1 MNTKTIAFNYQPKT
15 IASIQFMEPEKA
27 LLLKE
32 YFGGFLPKSTS
43 VPTVNLTLGIIS
55 PEIRHLKKDKNVGEY
70 LAIKKSCETGY
81 PIHTHCDSSYK
92 ELDGCIFVYAADLPM
107 AVLRDIMRKHPFIGT
122 YDATKLALEEQEEN
136 KYLKENYNKLKKI
149 IEILESK

>member
-1 MNTKTIAFNYQPKT
+1 MTKIINTTYSPKT
-15 IASIQFMEPEKA
+15 IAAIQFMEPEKA
-27 LLLKE
+27 SLLKE
-32 YFGGFLPKSTS
+32 YFGGILPKSTS

-70 LAIKKSCETGY
+70 LAIRKSCETGY

-92 ELDGCIFVYAADLPM
+92 ELDGCIFVYVADLPM

-136 KYLKENYNKLKKI
+136 KQLRENNAKLKKI
-149 IEILESK
+149 LEILESR